1 MSLKFLL
8 FCFQLPGLHCECPH
22 LLSFMLL
29 LGQKISPEG
38 KAKIQLQ
45 LVLHAGDTTNF
56 HFSNESTAVKER
68 DAVKDLLQQ
77 LLPKFKRKANKE
89 LEEKNRWEWGSV
101 LSLPW
106 FSLGPLVHCMTFW
119 NRATIWLGDL
129 ILQNTMVLCLLSFLS
144 PGFELQRRY

>member
-1 MSLKFLL
+1 MHIEIIWGALL
-8 FCFQLPGLHCECPH
+8 LCNLY
-22 LLSFMLL
+22 S

-89 LEEKNRWEWGSV
+89 LEEKNR
-101 LSLPW
+101 
-106 FSLGPLVHCMTFW
+106 
-119 NRATIWLGDL
+119 
-129 ILQNTMVLCLLSFLS
+129 
-144 PGFELQRRY
+144 